1 MSLWCTAWPSHP
13 LSEVK
18 KTNVSSSIPA
28 SFKTDMIV
36 PTASSNSFCGCEGHK
51 TLQCSNEYVRVTI
64 GNFKLVQIAT
74 IKLASKNRLW
84 LKNWKWFKQLWR
96 KCRLSTLT
104 QAQLDLS
111 YFLSPVTIPCR
122 EKIIEM
128 YKVVHKLFVTIL
140 QNSHSHSICHTDS
153 TSANTVP
160 TKNQPTNAVR
170 KKLELASKLLHA
182 CKNSA
187 AKPKYVYRHIIYVN
201 GKITHTS

>member
-1 MSLWCTAWPSHP
+1 MIPHILIIVHPYCTLCLGILSHQVHVVMSLWCTAWPSHP

-51 TLQCSNEYVRVTI
+51 TLQYSNEYVRVTI

-111 YFLSPVTIPCR
+111 YFLSPVTIPCL
-122 EKIIEM
+122 EKNHRN
-128 YKVVHKLFVTIL
+128 VQSCL
-140 QNSHSHSICHTDS
+140 QAVCHYI
-153 TSANTVP
+153 A
-160 TKNQPTNAVR
+160 
-170 KKLELASKLLHA
+170 E
-182 CKNSA
+182 
-187 AKPKYVYRHIIYVN
+187 
-201 GKITHTS
+201 